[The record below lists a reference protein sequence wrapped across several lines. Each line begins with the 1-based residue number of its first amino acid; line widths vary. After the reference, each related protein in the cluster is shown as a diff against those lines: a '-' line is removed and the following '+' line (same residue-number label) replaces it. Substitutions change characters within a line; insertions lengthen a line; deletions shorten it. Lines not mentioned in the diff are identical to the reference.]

1 MLAVN
6 DGRPDGLMKIKPQ
19 VVRDSAAG
27 VQHCR
32 AADSDI
38 LLQLSLLTKVS
49 VVQLLSVQCLL
60 KAW

>member
-19 VVRDSAAG
+19 VVRGSAAG

-49 VVQLLSVQCLL
+49 LVQ
-60 KAW
+60 